1 MSGQDPGGN
10 RQFVLSLPHGQSFAR
25 EDFLPAPSNAAA
37 LALVE
42 SWPDWPAPLML
53 LSGPA
58 GAGKSHL
65 AAIFAARSGATR
77 LHGAEIG
84 AADPD
89 AATSGQAL
97 VIDDAEAGLA
107 AEAAFFHLL
116 NFARAR
122 ALPALMTARS
132 APARWGVKTPD
143 LLSRLRLAPLVEI
156 APPEPPLIEAALT
169 KMFADRQLAVEPSL
183 IAYIA
188 RRLDRSL
195 DAARALVAALDA
207 EALAQGRKIT
217 RAMAAALLNRD
228 AAD

>member
-1 MSGQDPGGN
+1 MSAG
-10 RQFVLSLPHGQSFAR
+10 RQLVLALPHAPSFAR
-25 EDFLPAPSNAAA
+25 EDFLSAPSNAAA

-42 SWPDWPAPLML
+42 SWPGWPAPLML

-65 AAIFAARSGATR
+65 AAIFAAQTGGA
-77 LHGAEIG
+77 LLNGAEIG

-89 AATSGQAL
+89 AVTSGAAFA
-97 VIDDAEAGLA
+97 IDDAEAGLT

-116 NFARAR
+116 NFAHTRGVS
-122 ALPALMTARS
+122 LLMTAKA
-132 APARWGVKTPD
+132 APMLWGVKTPD

-169 KMFADRQLAVEPSL
+169 KMLADRQLSVEPSL

-188 RRLDRSL
+188 RRLERSL
-195 DAARALVAALDA
+195 GSARALVEALDA
-207 EALAQGRKIT
+207 EALAQGRKVT
-217 RAMAAALLNRD
+217 RAMAAALLSEAEPD
-228 AAD
+228 

>member
-1 MSGQDPGGN
+1 MSAG
-10 RQFVLSLPHGQSFAR
+10 RQFVLPLPHGLSFAR
-25 EDFLPAPSNAAA
+25 EDFLAAPSNAAA
-37 LALVE
+37 LALIE

-53 LSGPA
+53 LSGPE

-65 AAIFAARSGATR
+65 AAIFAARTGGVLIEGAR
-77 LHGAEIG
+77 LGAL
-84 AADPD
+84 DPE
-89 AATSGQAL
+89 AATSAPAL
-97 VIDDAEAGLA
+97 ALDDAEAGLGA
-107 AEAAFFHLL
+107 GLGAEAIFFHLL

-122 ALPALMTARS
+122 GVAILMTAKA
-132 APARWGVKTPD
+132 APSLWGVRTPD

-195 DAARALVAALDA
+195 GAARTLVDALDT
-207 EALAQGRKIT
+207 EALAQGAKVT
-217 RAMAAALLNRD
+217 RAMAAALLS
-228 AAD
+228 AAEPD